1 MIVGASS
8 RVAVRSPLVGTVI
21 SIDVTIGEAVQPG
34 RPVAVI
40 ESMKMHHVVEAT
52 CHGHV
57 RSIEVT
63 PDQTLEEGDAIAFL
77 EQTDGEAAAVVS
89 IAAADPDSLRADL
102 AEVRARH
109 AIGLDENRPDA
120 VARRRKTG
128 QRTARENIA
137 DLVDPGSFIEYGA
150 LALAAQRR
158 RRTLD
163 ELMAMSPADG
173 LVAGIGSINGS
184 LFDEDRA
191 RSLVMAYDYTVLAG
205 TQGLMNHKKTD
216 RMLGLAAQWKLP
228 IVWFVEGGGG
238 RPGDTDAVAAS
249 WLDTPSFAR
258 FAALSGIAPRI
269 GIVSGRCFAGN
280 AVFFGCCD
288 VTIATRNSNIGM
300 AGPAMIEGGGLG
312 AFTPEEIGPIEVN
325 TANGVVDLVAE
336 DEAHAVRQTK
346 QLLAYFQGTVP
357 DWRCLDQRAL
367 RNAIPEDR
375 LRVYDI
381 RAVIDTLA
389 DADSV
394 LELRRAYGHGM
405 ITAFIRIEGRPL
417 GLIANDP
424 KYLGGAIDAE
434 GGEKAAR
441 FMQLCDAFDV
451 PILSLCDT
459 PGFMVGPESEKSAPV
474 RRGARMFITAASLA
488 VPLFAVVLRKGYG
501 LGAQAMAGGGFH
513 SPFFTIAWPT
523 SEFGAM
529 GLEGAVRLAYRKDL
543 AAQPEGAARDALFNQ
558 RVDELY
564 EAGKGISVASFLEID
579 AVIDP
584 IETRAWIVRGLKSVP
599 AGQAKEG
606 KRRRM
611 IDAW

>member
-1 MIVGASS
+1 MAGAGA
-8 RVAVRSPLVGTVI
+8 RIAIRSPLVGTVV
-21 SIDVTIGEAVQPG
+21 SIDVAIGDVVRPG
-34 RPVAVI
+34 QSIAVI
-40 ESMKMHHVVEAT
+40 ESMKMHHVVEAA
-52 CHGHV
+52 CHGLV
-57 RSIEVT
+57 RSIEVSH
-63 PDQTLEEGDAIAFL
+63 DDTLEDGETIVFI
-77 EQTDGEAAAVVS
+77 EQTGGETAAAVS
-89 IAAADPDSLRADL
+89 IDAADPDAIRADL
-102 AEVRARH
+102 AEVRVRH
-109 AIGLDENRPDA
+109 AFGLDENRPDA

-137 DLVDPGSFIEYGA
+137 DLVDSDSFIEYGA

-158 RRTLD
+158 RRPLD
-163 ELMAMSPADG
+163 ELMKMSPADG
-173 LVAGIGSINGS
+173 LVAGIGSINS
-184 LFDEDRA
+184 TLFDEAHA

-258 FAALSGIAPRI
+258 FAALSGVAPRI

-280 AVFFGCCD
+280 AVFYGCCD
-288 VTIATRNSNIGM
+288 VTIATKNSNIGM

-312 AFTPEEIGPIEVN
+312 VFAPEEVGPIEVN
-325 TANGVVDLVAE
+325 AANGVVDLVAD

-346 QLLAYFQGTVP
+346 QLLAYFQGAVQ
-357 DWRCLDQRAL
+357 DWRCGDQWAL

-381 RAVIDTLA
+381 RVVVDTLA
-389 DADSV
+389 DAGSV
-394 LELRRAYGHGM
+394 LELRRAYGPGM
-405 ITAFIRIEGRPL
+405 LTAFIRIEGRPL

-424 KYLGGAIDAE
+424 KHLGGAIDAE
-434 GGEKAAR
+434 GAEKAAR

-459 PGFMVGPESEKSAPV
+459 PGFMVGPESEKTAPV
-474 RRGARMFITAASLA
+474 RRGSRMFITAASLE
-488 VPLFAVVLRKGYG
+488 VPIFTVVLRKGYG

-543 AAQPEGAARDALFNQ
+543 AAQPEGAARDALFNKL
-558 RVDELY
+558 VGELY

-584 IETRAWIVRGLKSVP
+584 VETRAWIVRGLKSVP
-599 AGQAKEG
+599 AREAKEG

-611 IDAW
+611 IDPW

>member
-1 MIVGASS
+1 MAASGA
-8 RVAVRSPLVGTVI
+8 RIAIRSPLVGTVV
-21 SIDVTIGEAVQPG
+21 SIDVAIGDAVRPG
-34 RPVAVI
+34 QSIAVI
-40 ESMKMHHVVEAT
+40 ESMKMHHVVKAA
-52 CHGHV
+52 CHGLV
-57 RSIEVT
+57 RSIEVSQ
-63 PDQTLEEGDAIAFL
+63 DDTLEDGEAIAFI
-77 EQTDGEAAAVVS
+77 EQTAGETAAPVS
-89 IAAADPDSLRADL
+89 IEAADPDAIRADL

-109 AIGLDENRPDA
+109 AFGLDENRPDA

-150 LALAAQRR
+150 LTLAAQRR
-158 RRTLD
+158 RRPLD
-163 ELMAMSPADG
+163 ELMRMSPADG
-173 LVAGIGSINGS
+173 LVAGIGAINGT
-184 LFDEDRA
+184 LFDEAHA

-258 FAALSGIAPRI
+258 FAALSGVAPRI

-280 AVFFGCCD
+280 AVFYGCCD
-288 VTIATRNSNIGM
+288 VTIATKNSNIGM

-312 AFTPEEIGPIEVN
+312 VFAPEDVGPIEVN
-325 TANGVVDLVAE
+325 AANGVVDLVAD

-346 QLLAYFQGTVP
+346 QLLAYFQGEVKG
-357 DWRCLDQRAL
+357 WSCGDQRAL
-367 RNAIPEDR
+367 RDAIPEDR

-381 RAVIDTLA
+381 RVVIDALA
-389 DADSV
+389 DTGSV
-394 LELRRAYGHGM
+394 LELRRAYGSGM
-405 ITAFIRIEGRPL
+405 ITGFIRIEGRPL

-424 KYLGGAIDAE
+424 KHLGGAIDAE
-434 GGEKAAR
+434 GAEKAAR

-459 PGFMVGPESEKSAPV
+459 PGFMVGPESEETAPV
-474 RRGARMFITAASLA
+474 RRGSRMFIVAASMA
-488 VPLFAVVLRKGYG
+488 VPIFTVVLRKGYG

-543 AAQPEGAARDALFNQ
+543 AAQPEGVARDALFNKL
-558 RVDELY
+558 VGELY

-584 IETRAWIVRGLKSVP
+584 VETRAWIVRGLKSVP
-599 AGQAKEG
+599 ARETKDG
-606 KRRRM
+606 KRRPM
-611 IDAW
+611 IDPW